1 MKPPEFRLYIPGV
14 GNEPKEQEHLPELWG
29 QFGFEVEFAPIDWT
43 ETNYEERLTDIAE
56 RANQLSQLGRVS
68 LVGASGGGKA
78 ALSLFARQP
87 DAIHKIVTISTK
99 INPYNLHPDSQ
110 AKYPNLV
117 LSSDMLPSDL
127 QQLSVL
133 MRTRILCVHP
143 LTDDVVKPTEAVLA
157 GAHELTVQA
166 HDHIEGIRRALLMHG
181 RDISEFL
188 STD

>member
-1 MKPPEFRLYIPGV
+1 MKRPDYVLYIPGV
-14 GNEPKEQEHLPELWG
+14 GDEPKEQERLPELWCR
-29 QFGFEVEFAPIDWT
+29 FDLEVEIAPIDWSNT
-43 ETNYEERLTDIAE
+43 DYEERLAGIAE
-56 RANQLSQLGRVS
+56 RAKQLSQVGRVS
-68 LVGASGGGKA
+68 LIGASGGGKA

-87 DAIHKIVTISTK
+87 DIIHKIVTINTK
-99 INPYNLHPDSQ
+99 INPYDLHPDSQ
-110 AKYPNLV
+110 AKYPNLA
-117 LSSDMLPSDL
+117 LSSDILPSDL
-127 QQLSVL
+127 QQLSVP

-181 RDISEFL
+181 EDISEFL